1 MRRSVVS
8 AGVRFVPADVP
19 DRAEAGLS
27 RAVAQLMRLAVLAAL
42 AAIVLIPAFA
52 AAANDPPAYRVAPGD
67 RLGIVV
73 FGQAE
78 LSGDWMVDGS
88 HSVTMPLIGSVPV
101 RGLGI
106 REIEQSIAQRLAEGF
121 VQKPIVSVRLAEA
134 RPVYVVGDVKTPGS
148 HPYRYGISVMA
159 AVALSGGFT
168 VSEERAQAV
177 LRAEYLQADERVRTI
192 ESTRNAMLARRIR
205 LEAQRDSRP
214 SLDVS
219 GLPGTAAPGGALAE
233 IIKGEADMHAFQTAA
248 LAEQVALV
256 EQQRP
261 KLESG
266 KRFVTEQLSA
276 EKRQLELIQQHLVDY
291 NALLSSGLARRY
303 TGIELQREEARNRGN
318 IARFNGEMA
327 NIEVS
332 LGELAIRVRDIRDAY
347 QRRVKTELQETLMR
361 LGEIEAALPAA
372 RATREL
378 RLRQVGFVEEAGG
391 APRRAL
397 FVNRI
402 VGDKSETFPVTDTML
417 LEPGDILRVERL
429 PEPPLSAEPVAA
441 VTWR

>member
-1 MRRSVVS
+1 MS
-8 AGVRFVPADVP
+8 AGISIIRADVP
-19 DRAEAGLS
+19 VRAEGGLP
-27 RAVAQLMRLAVLAAL
+27 RTVVRLMRLVVLAAL
-42 AAIVLIPAFA
+42 AAVLLIPAFKV
-52 AAANDPPAYRVAPGD
+52 AANDPPAYRVAPGD

-73 FGQAE
+73 FGQTE
-78 LSGDWMVDGS
+78 LSGEWIVDGT
-88 HSVTMPLIGSVPV
+88 HSVTMPLIGAVPV

-106 REIEQSIAQRLAEGF
+106 REIEQSIAQRLAQGF

-134 RPVYVVGDVKTPGS
+134 RPIYVVGDVKTPGS

-168 VSEERAQAV
+168 LTEERAQAV
-177 LRAEYLQADERVRTI
+177 LRAEYLQADERVRTL
-192 ESTRNAMLARRIR
+192 EGTRNAILARRIR
-205 LEAQRDSRP
+205 LEAQRDNRS
-214 SLDVS
+214 SLDFA
-219 GLPGTAAPGGALAE
+219 GLPAPTTAGGALAD
-233 IIKGEADMHAFQTAA
+233 IIKGEAEMHAFQNAA

-261 KLESG
+261 KLEAG
-266 KRFVTEQLSA
+266 KRYVSEQLAS

-318 IARFNGEMA
+318 IARFNGEMS

-332 LGELAIRVRDIRDAY
+332 LGELAIRVRDIRDIY

-372 RATREL
+372 RGTREL

-397 FVNRI
+397 FVSRAA
-402 VGDKSETFPVTDTML
+402 GDKSETFAVTDTTL

-429 PEPPLSAEPVAA
+429 PEPPLSAEPVA
-441 VTWR
+441 VNWR

>member
-8 AGVRFVPADVP
+8 GR
-19 DRAEAGLS
+19 LS
-27 RAVAQLMRLAVLAAL
+27 RIRADAPGRSEGRLPHTVAHLLRLLLLAAF
-42 AAIVLIPAFA
+42 AAVVLIPACRA
-52 AAANDPPAYRVAPGD
+52 AAADTPAYRVAPGD

-78 LSGDWMVDGS
+78 LSGEWMVDGA

-101 RGLGI
+101 RGLGV
-106 REIEQSIAQRLAEGF
+106 REIERSIAERLSQGF

-134 RPVYVVGDVKTPGS
+134 RPIYVVGDVKTPGA
-148 HPYRYGISVMA
+148 HPYRYGVSVMA
-159 AVALSGGFT
+159 AIALSGGYIMT
-168 VSEERAQAV
+168 EERAQAV
-177 LRAEYLQADERVRTI
+177 LRAEFLQADERVRTL
-192 ESTRNAMLARRIR
+192 EGTRNAMVARRIR
-205 LEAQRDSRP
+205 LEAQRDGRS
-214 SLDVS
+214 SLDFA
-219 GLPGTAAPGGALAE
+219 GLPGTPAPGGALAD
-233 IIKGEADMHAFQTAA
+233 IIKGEEEMHAFQRAA
-248 LAEQVALV
+248 LEEQVGLV

-261 KLESG
+261 KLEAG
-266 KRFVTEQLSA
+266 KRYVSEQLAA

-318 IARFNGEMA
+318 IARFNGEMS

-332 LGELAIRVRDIRDAY
+332 LGELAIRARDIRDTY

-372 RATREL
+372 RGTREL

-391 APRRAL
+391 VPRRAL
-397 FVNRI
+397 FVSRAT
-402 VGDKSETFPVTDTML
+402 GDKSETFPVTDTTL

-429 PEPPLSAEPVAA
+429 PEPPLSAEPVA
-441 VTWR
+441 VNWR